1 MYYKVKVILFSS
13 GCPPNFDFSTCWPGT
28 SADTT
33 LEVMCPFRFCTTVPY
48 CAEISKRAVARRYCN
63 PNGVWS
69 HPDYNACLAL
79 TSHHKR
85 CFEGYCHTCPD
96 PFRDAVIAISMTLS
110 IISVILLTAALILFS
125 LFKSLQCRR
134 LTIHKNL
141 ALAFI
146 LRFTFLAIWSV
157 AQISNLFKDCS
168 EFYTRPK
175 YGAYEV
181 LCKLILWFIIYS
193 QVASVLWMFIEGA
206 YLYSRFTIFAMR
218 HVEPPYFVYPLCGWG
233 FPALVVLSWTILQEK
248 QVDEH
253 GKPLYCWLPYASG
266 PHLWILSGTMGLALI
281 LNLLFLLGIVVIL
294 AQKLRAEN
302 SAESKMIWKTI
313 KATLLLVPLLGI
325 SNIPLF
331 YEPEGVGNA
340 YMLVSAVLQH
350 SQGIFIAVLY
360 CFLSGEV
367 RNAVKRR
374 MNKMPFRFLRK
385 RSHSLDR
392 TYITDAKKNYC
403 RSDGAIALEDAKI
416 LNAEDEDCT

>member
-1 MYYKVKVILFSS
+1 VVSIIRKTG
-13 GCPPNFDFSTCWPGT
+13 GCQPNFDFSTCWPGT
-28 SADTT
+28 SADST
-33 LEVMCPFRFCTTVPY
+33 LEVMCPFRFCTTIPS

-63 PNGVWS
+63 PDGVWS
-69 HPDYNACLAL
+69 LPDYNACLAL
-79 TSHHKR
+79 TAHHKG

-96 PFRDAVIAISMTLS
+96 PFRDAVIAVSMTLS
-110 IISVILLTAALILFS
+110 IISVVLLTAALILFS

-141 ALAFI
+141 AMAFI

-175 YGAYEV
+175 FGAY
-181 LCKLILWFIIYS
+181 
-193 QVASVLWMFIEGA
+193 VASVLWMFIEGA

-233 FPALVVLSWTILQEK
+233 FPALVVLSWTILQER

-281 LNLLFLLGIVVIL
+281 VTMFFLVVLTIIV
-294 AQKLRAEN
+294 RNFNEFR
-302 SAESKMIWKTI
+302 KTI
-313 KATLLLVPLLGI
+313 KATLLLVPLLGV

-367 RNAVKRR
+367 RSAVKRR
-374 MNKMPFRFLRK
+374 LGKLPFRFLR
-385 RSHSLDR
+385 HSLER
-392 TYITDAKKNYC
+392 TYITEAKKNYC
-403 RSDGAIALEDAKI
+403 QPGAAIALEEAKI
-416 LNAEDEDCT
+416 LNADDED